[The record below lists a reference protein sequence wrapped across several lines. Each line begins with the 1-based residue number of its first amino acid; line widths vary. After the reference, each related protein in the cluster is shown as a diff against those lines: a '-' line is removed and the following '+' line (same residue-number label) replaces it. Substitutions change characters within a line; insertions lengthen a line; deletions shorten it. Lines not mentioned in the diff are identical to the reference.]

1 MTQEKF
7 VTSSIYLFL
16 DLIVIAASGWLYW
29 LVISKLV
36 STSDVG
42 QSTSVYSLV
51 VLGVTIVGL
60 GLEYPLLKKTSTQG
74 AKIVGTSLI
83 IEVIVTIAAIPFIIS
98 ALNNIQYQSA
108 ETISLISIAMLMSIS
123 FGFVTR
129 YSLLGISA
137 SRAVLIID
145 VLSAAIKFVSG
156 YLLVLSGFGTVGVLS
171 SFMLQTLV
179 TAIIGLALTKK
190 TIGFSTG
197 DWKYI
202 KETVRNAVVNMPSIF
217 SRTLIVSLSVVLLAS
232 FGISSSEIGIFYIA
246 LMISVVA
253 AGLISSTAYMVIP
266 SSSVAQ
272 DDLTTGSIRIGMSFT
287 APVISV
293 LLSSPKLVL
302 SVIGPEYVYGHVMLL
317 ILAAGILPFARATN
331 TISRFNFLG
340 MTRKLLVIGSLQVIG
355 FIVGSILLV
364 HTFEGVGAAIAIFL
378 SYSISC
384 IPALIWSDKILLRYL
399 ANTVIA
405 VIAGTGV
412 SIIAGI
418 LLPEGLITHFIS
430 LTTSVIVMLIIIL
443 TLKNISASEVKK
455 ILKPV
460 VKGTP

>member
-1 MTQEKF
+1 
-7 VTSSIYLFL
+7 VLP
-16 DLIVIAASGWLYW
+16 VLYGRGQGANAP
-29 LVISKLV
+29 
-36 STSDVG
+36 SDYG

-108 ETISLISIAMLMSIS
+108 ETISLISIVMLMSIS
-123 FGFVTR
+123 FGFVAR

-171 SFMLQTLV
+171 SFMLQPLV

-317 ILAAGILPFARATN
+317 ILAAGILPFAIATN

-355 FIVGSILLV
+355 FIVGFILLV
-364 HTFEGVGAAIAIFL
+364 PTFDGVGAAIAIFV
-378 SYSISC
+378 SYSISR

-405 VIAGTGV
+405 VIASTGV

-430 LTTSVIVMLIIIL
+430 VTTSVIVTLIIIL

-455 ILKPV
+455 ILKAV

>member
-1 MTQEKF
+1 
-7 VTSSIYLFL
+7 
-16 DLIVIAASGWLYW
+16 
-29 LVISKLV
+29 
-36 STSDVG
+36 
-42 QSTSVYSLV
+42 
-51 VLGVTIVGL
+51 
-60 GLEYPLLKKTSTQG
+60 
-74 AKIVGTSLI
+74 
-83 IEVIVTIAAIPFIIS
+83 
-98 ALNNIQYQSA
+98 
-108 ETISLISIAMLMSIS
+108 
-123 FGFVTR
+123 
-129 YSLLGISA
+129 
-137 SRAVLIID
+137 
-145 VLSAAIKFVSG
+145 
-156 YLLVLSGFGTVGVLS
+156 
-171 SFMLQTLV
+171 
-179 TAIIGLALTKK
+179 
-190 TIGFSTG
+190 
-197 DWKYI
+197 
-202 KETVRNAVVNMPSIF
+202 
-217 SRTLIVSLSVVLLAS
+217 
-232 FGISSSEIGIFYIA
+232 
-246 LMISVVA
+246 MISVVA

-317 ILAAGILPFARATN
+317 ILAAGILSFARATN

-355 FIVGSILLV
+355 FIVGFILLV
-364 HTFEGVGAAIAIFL
+364 HTFEGVGAAIAIFV

-430 LTTSVIVMLIIIL
+430 VTTSVIVTLIIIL

-455 ILKPV
+455 ILKAV

>member
-1 MTQEKF
+1 
-7 VTSSIYLFL
+7 
-16 DLIVIAASGWLYW
+16 
-29 LVISKLV
+29 
-36 STSDVG
+36 
-42 QSTSVYSLV
+42 
-51 VLGVTIVGL
+51 VLT
-60 GLEYPLLKKTSTQG
+60 
-74 AKIVGTSLI
+74 
-83 IEVIVTIAAIPFIIS
+83 
-98 ALNNIQYQSA
+98 
-108 ETISLISIAMLMSIS
+108 
-123 FGFVTR
+123 
-129 YSLLGISA
+129 
-137 SRAVLIID
+137 ID

-171 SFMLQTLV
+171 SFMLQALV

-355 FIVGSILLV
+355 FIVGFILLV
-364 HTFEGVGAAIAIFL
+364 HTFEGVGAAIAIFV

-430 LTTSVIVMLIIIL
+430 VTTSVIVTLIIIL

-455 ILKPV
+455 ILKAV

>member
-1 MTQEKF
+1 
-7 VTSSIYLFL
+7 
-16 DLIVIAASGWLYW
+16 
-29 LVISKLV
+29 
-36 STSDVG
+36 
-42 QSTSVYSLV
+42 
-51 VLGVTIVGL
+51 
-60 GLEYPLLKKTSTQG
+60 
-74 AKIVGTSLI
+74 
-83 IEVIVTIAAIPFIIS
+83 
-98 ALNNIQYQSA
+98 
-108 ETISLISIAMLMSIS
+108 
-123 FGFVTR
+123 
-129 YSLLGISA
+129 
-137 SRAVLIID
+137 VLIID

-171 SFMLQTLV
+171 SFMLQALV

-302 SVIGPEYVYGHVMLL
+302 SVIGPEYVWARHV
-317 ILAAGILPFARATN
+317 IDFSSWDFTFCESN
-331 TISRFNFLG
+331 KYDIS
-340 MTRKLLVIGSLQVIG
+340 I
-355 FIVGSILLV
+355 
-364 HTFEGVGAAIAIFL
+364 
-378 SYSISC
+378 
-384 IPALIWSDKILLRYL
+384 
-399 ANTVIA
+399 
-405 VIAGTGV
+405 
-412 SIIAGI
+412 
-418 LLPEGLITHFIS
+418 
-430 LTTSVIVMLIIIL
+430 
-443 TLKNISASEVKK
+443 
-455 ILKPV
+455 
-460 VKGTP
+460 